1 MEPLEIVFVLAI
13 LLVIF
18 GPEKLPKLARD
29 LGQAI
34 HEFRKASSSVVLSAR
49 SPSATR
55 NAADVS
61 KAISNIARTLNI
73 ETEGKNIKQVTQ
85 EIVTKIEDKRARK

>member
-29 LGQAI
+29 LGQAVY
-34 HEFRKASSSVVLSAR
+34 EFRRASSNVVSSVR
-49 SPSATR
+49 SSSATR
-55 NAADVS
+55 NAEDVG
-61 KAISNIARTLNI
+61 KAISNIARTLNV
-73 ETEGKNIKQVTQ
+73 ETEGKNIRQVTQ

>member
-34 HEFRKASSSVVLSAR
+34 YEFRKASSSVVRSAR

-55 NAADVS
+55 NAADVG
-61 KAISNIARTLNI
+61 KAISNIARTLNV